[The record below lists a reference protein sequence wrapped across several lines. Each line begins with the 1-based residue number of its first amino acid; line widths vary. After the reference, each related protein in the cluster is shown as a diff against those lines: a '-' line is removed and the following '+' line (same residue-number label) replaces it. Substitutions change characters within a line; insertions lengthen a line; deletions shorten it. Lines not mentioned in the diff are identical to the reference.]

1 MDQSMG
7 FSHWFSRCM
16 NREQNTEVDSRSFG
30 FQLWIEEWTERTANL
45 DRGWKNDSWV
55 TCSRVPSGCPY
66 SWLDSGWRIA
76 RLHRTNPQH
85 GSTFQLLMHA
95 PRSTLVFLELH
106 ALYLHLFPFPR
117 KLGQHSSIV
126 HLSL

>member
-7 FSHWFSRCM
+7 FSHWFSRCAT
-16 NREQNTEVDSRSFG
+16 REQNTEVDSPGFG
-30 FQLWIEEWTERTANL
+30 FRLWIEEWTGRTANS
-45 DRGWKNDSWV
+45 DGGWKNDSRV
-55 TCSRVPSGCPY
+55 TRSRVPGGCPR
-66 SWLDSGWRIA
+66 SRLDSGWRIA

-85 GSTFQLLMHA
+85 GSTHHLLMHA

-106 ALYLHLFPFPR
+106 ALHLHSFPFPR
-117 KLGQHSSIV
+117 NLGQHSSIV